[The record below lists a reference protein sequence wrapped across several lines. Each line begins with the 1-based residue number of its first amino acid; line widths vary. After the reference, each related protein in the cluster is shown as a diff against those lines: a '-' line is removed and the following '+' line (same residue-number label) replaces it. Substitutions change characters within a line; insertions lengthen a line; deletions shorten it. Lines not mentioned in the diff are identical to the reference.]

1 MQDSYLVQKPIDR
14 FFIHRTEQRKNA
26 MPRIADQELKRLK
39 EEISVER
46 LVEASGIELK
56 KAGKDLAG
64 RCPFHEDKTASLLV
78 TPSKNLWHCFGC
90 GIGGGPIDWVIQKNG
105 VSFRHAVELLREG
118 MPALVADSGTVK
130 HSSVRVLPAPVGI
143 DADDQALLQ
152 QVVSY
157 YHERLKQSPEAL
169 SYLQSRGLN
178 HPELIGTFKLG
189 LADRTLGLRL
199 PNKQRKDGADIRARL
214 EKLGVYRESGHE
226 HFNGSLV
233 VPVFALN
240 DANSSAP
247 GHVCE
252 LYGRKIRDDLRPGT
266 PKHLY
271 LPQQENRGLGTRGV
285 FNEAALVA
293 SKEIILCEALIDAL
307 TFWCAGYRN
316 VTSAYGIEGFT
327 DEHVA
332 AFKRHGTERVLIAFD
347 RDEAGE
353 RGAQKVSER
362 LLALGIDCYRI
373 EFPKG
378 MDANEYA
385 MKVQPAAKSLGLLIR
400 KASWLGK
407 GQAPSRDSATVIV
420 ASAVPV
426 IEPQPKHNG
435 TSSPSAVSQNLPSL
449 RPSSGPALAAK
460 ACPELVPCD
469 ATETVTLPASV
480 QPAQAAAPAATV
492 SEREV
497 VMGFGEGR
505 EARRWR
511 VRGLPKNLSVGVL
524 KVNVMV
530 SVNCGDDGDS
540 YPPTAT
546 TLGAGFHVD
555 SFDLYA
561 ARARSVYVQ
570 QAMLET
576 GLSEAQLKN
585 DLGRVLLKLE
595 ALQDAAIAE
604 AVDPTK
610 TLAAAAPEMSED
622 EREAALNL
630 LKRPDLLARIEADFA
645 ACGVVGE
652 TVNKRVAYLAAVS
665 RLLERPL
672 AVLIQSSSAAGKSA
686 LMDAVLDFVPPEAK
700 SQYSAMTGQSLFYMG
715 ETSLKHK
722 VLAIAEEEGASRAS
736 YALKLLQ
743 SEGELTIAST
753 GSDPKTG
760 NLITQQYRVEGPTM
774 LMMTT
779 TAIDIDEELMNRCLV
794 LTVDE
799 NRPQT
804 ARIHAQQR
812 ARRTLEGLTQRE
824 HKKAILATQQNAQ
837 RLLKPLAVVNP
848 WADQLTFLDDRT
860 RTRRDHEKYLT
871 LIDVIALLHQYQ
883 RPVKTIQLDGRTVDY
898 IEATIED
905 ITVANAIAHEVLG
918 RSLDELPP
926 QTRRVLAAIASIEG
940 LVATLAQENSLR
952 KSDVRFTRAQVR
964 AVTQLS
970 DTQCRAHLDR
980 LAALEYLLVH
990 RGMRGQSYEYE
1001 LLHDGPMGFSATST
1015 PHLAGLID
1023 VAALK
1028 AITVTTAATTTTT
1041 APTTKSSR
1049 GSEVAF
1055 ARPSRGERGPI
1066 AGVLRSSQI
1075 ATSPMNTG
1083 AGEPLPVADLQTK
1096 AGGSA
1101 SRARSYSPPPS
1112 RSAALPSNALAL

>member
-1 MQDSYLVQKPIDR
+1 
-14 FFIHRTEQRKNA
+14 
-26 MPRIADQELKRLK
+26 MPRINDSEIKRLK
-39 EEISVER
+39 EAISVAR

-78 TPSKNLWHCFGC
+78 TPLKNLWHCFGC
-90 GIGGGPIDWVIQKNG
+90 GMGGGPIDWVIQKNG

-118 MPALVADSGTVK
+118 MPGLSSLSSLAAEGASVTSGAGAAVK
-130 HSSVRVLPAPVGI
+130 HSSVRALPPPVVM
-143 DADDQALLQ
+143 DADDQALLR
-152 QVVSY
+152 QVLDY

-169 SYLQSRGLN
+169 SYLQSRGLH
-178 HPELIGTFKLG
+178 HPELIDTFKLG

-199 PNKQRKDGADIRARL
+199 PNKQRKDGAEIRARL
-214 EKLGVYRESGHE
+214 EKIGIYRESGHE

-233 VPVFALN
+233 VPVWALN
-240 DANSSAP
+240 EVGTREP
-247 GHVCE
+247 GPVCE

-271 LPQQENRGLGTRGV
+271 LPANEARGRGV

-353 RGAQKVSER
+353 RGAVKVASM
-362 LLALGIDCYRI
+362 LLSQGIDCYRI

-385 MKVQPAAKSLGLLIR
+385 MKVQPAHKALGLLIR
-400 KASWLGK
+400 KATWLGK
-407 GQAPSRDSATVIV
+407 G
-420 ASAVPV
+420 ASPKRETTEPTIRV
-426 IEPQPKHNG
+426 IEPQPAHNG
-435 TSSPSAVSQNLPSL
+435 VSSELVSLAASTLIASVRTDDASSLTAKNVPQNEAPPLPAAAVPSAPMDT
-449 RPSSGPALAAK
+449 PA
-460 ACPELVPCD
+460 V
-469 ATETVTLPASV
+469 VN
-480 QPAQAAAPAATV
+480 
-492 SEREV
+492 EREV
-497 VMGFGEGR
+497 VLTFGEGKDT
-505 EARRWR
+505 RRWR
-511 VRGLPKNLSVGVL
+511 VRGLPKNLAVGVL
-524 KVNVMV
+524 KVNVMI
-530 SVNCGDDGDS
+530 SDDS
-540 YPPTAT
+540 
-546 TLGAGFHVD
+546 GAFHVD
-555 SFDLYA
+555 TFDLYA
-561 ARARSVYVQ
+561 ARARVVFVQ
-570 QAMLET
+570 QAMIET
-576 GLSEAQLKN
+576 RLPEAQLKG

-604 AVDPTK
+604 ALDPSKSLTEPLIP
-610 TLAAAAPEMSED
+610 TMTDAEHES
-622 EREAALNL
+622 ALSL
-630 LKRPDLLARIEADFA
+630 LQSPDLLARIEADFE

-652 TVNKRVAYLAAVS
+652 GTNKRVAYLAAVS

-672 AVLIQSSSAAGKSA
+672 AVVIQSSSAAGKSS
-686 LMDAVLDFVPPEAK
+686 LMEAVLAFVPPEAK

-760 NLITQQYRVEGPTM
+760 NLITQEYRVEGPTM

-799 NRPQT
+799 ERAQT
-804 ARIHAQQR
+804 ARIHALQR
-812 ARRTLEGLTQRE
+812 TRRTLTGLTQRE
-824 HKKAILATQQNAQ
+824 GKKRILATHQNAQ

-871 LIDVIALLHQYQ
+871 LIDVIALLHQHQ
-883 RPVKTIQLDGRTVDY
+883 RPVKTIELDGHAVAY
-898 IEATIED
+898 IEATVDD
-905 ITVANAIAHEVLG
+905 ISAANAIAHEVLG

-926 QTRRVLAAIASIEG
+926 QTRRL
-940 LVATLAQENSLR
+940 LKLTVAYVETRVQREQIKKAEL
-952 KSDVRFTRAQVR
+952 RFTRGELR
-964 AVTQLS
+964 AATGLGDTQLKV
-970 DTQCRAHLDR
+970 HLAR
-980 LAALEYLLVH
+980 LAELEYVLVH
-990 RGMRGQSYEYE
+990 RVLRGQGFEYE
-1001 LLHDGPMGFSATST
+1001 LLYGGDTDSASSVM
-1015 PHLAGLID
+1015 HLSGLID
-1023 VAALK
+1023 PQALK
-1028 AITVTTAATTTTT
+1028 HQAVTHAIYDSERSGLKTQPSESAEKQSAPKPTQSAQGRAAVSPLSAGGQANKTAATPMHTGLGGLAEWLPDVDDETR
-1041 APTTKSSR
+1041 SM
-1049 GSEVAF
+1049 
-1055 ARPSRGERGPI
+1055 GEC
-1066 AGVLRSSQI
+1066 
-1075 ATSPMNTG
+1075 
-1083 AGEPLPVADLQTK
+1083 
-1096 AGGSA
+1096 A
-1101 SRARSYSPPPS
+1101 SRTGSYVQAPLTSSTPRA
-1112 RSAALPSNALAL
+1112 RSAALPETAPAL